1 MFKNL
6 FQRLASAFR
15 GSFRNIFNVIVPI
28 VQSRAGKLIDEALPI
43 AVGIVRD
50 MAKDQA
56 LPSASKRAAATS
68 QLQTALVDQGVA
80 AASDITSSV
89 LNLVLELAVSH
100 LKATSPVGRVS

>member
-1 MFKNL
+1 MFKNF

-15 GSFRNIFNVIVPI
+15 GGFNNIFNVIMPI

-43 AVGIVRD
+43 AIGIVTD
-50 MAKDQA
+50 MAKNQS
-56 LPSASKRAAATS
+56 LPSADKRNAAVS

-80 AASDITSSV
+80 AASDISASV

-100 LKATSPVGRVS
+100 LKATSPAR